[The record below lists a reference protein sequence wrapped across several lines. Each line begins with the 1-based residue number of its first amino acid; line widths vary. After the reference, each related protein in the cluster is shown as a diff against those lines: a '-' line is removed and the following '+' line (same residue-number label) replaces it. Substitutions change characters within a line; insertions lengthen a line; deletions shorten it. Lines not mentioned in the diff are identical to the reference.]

1 MPANAGLL
9 LNYWRCYLTYR
20 GGLCFFRLLCHS
32 TIFWKGI
39 WPTKSWKFISLGLND
54 DQGFRL
60 GCIWKENSSDLN
72 QRCYELGSRIIL
84 FWIVD
89 LEPEGI
95 KVAEHYVAV

>member
-1 MPANAGLL
+1 MAVTFLQSSMPDYHFLERNL
-9 LNYWRCYLTYR
+9 
-20 GGLCFFRLLCHS
+20 
-32 TIFWKGI
+32 
-39 WPTKSWKFISLGLND
+39 PTKSWKFISLGLND

-60 GCIWKENSSDLN
+60 GCIWKANSSDLN
-72 QRCYELGSRIIL
+72 QGCYELGSRIIL